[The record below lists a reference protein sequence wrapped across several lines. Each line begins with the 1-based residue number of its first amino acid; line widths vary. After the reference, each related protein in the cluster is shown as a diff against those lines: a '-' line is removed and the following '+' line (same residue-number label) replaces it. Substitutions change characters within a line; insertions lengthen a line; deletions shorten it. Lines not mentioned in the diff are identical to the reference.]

1 MARVQPTEERP
12 LDGRTIVV
20 TRAAAQA
27 QRFTQLLEAAGARV
41 LEAPAIV
48 IAPPPSWEPLDA
60 ALAALDTYTWV
71 IFTSVNGVAMVDRRL
86 AARALA
92 WPAFAGRRVA
102 AIGPAT
108 ADALA
113 EHGVRADLVPDEY
126 RAEGLIEGLRG
137 VVTPAD
143 RVLLPRAAQTRD
155 VLVTE
160 LRRLGA
166 QVNEVPAYATRRGEA
181 GTARL
186 RDALAAGT
194 IDAVTF
200 TSSSTARNFAEL
212 FTEDERRAWLSRVT
226 VASIGPITAATAAEY
241 GMTTDVMPAE
251 YTIPALA
258 KALADYFARVPR
270 GGNPR
275 AKRGGRGEPSEGA
288 PTYRRGRGEPSEGAP
303 PHRRG
308 RGEPPEG
315 APTQRRV

>member
-1 MARVQPTEERP
+1 MARVQPSDGRP
-12 LDGRTIVV
+12 LEGRTIVV

-48 IAPPPSWEPLDA
+48 IAPPSSWEPLDA

-86 AARALA
+86 TARGFTWSAMS
-92 WPAFAGRRVA
+92 GRRVA

-113 EHGVRADLVPDEY
+113 EHGVRPDVVPGEY
-126 RAEGLIEGLRG
+126 RAEGLVERLRA
-137 VVTPAD
+137 VMTPVD

-166 QVNEVPAYATRRGEA
+166 LVNEVAAYTTRRGDA

-186 RDALAAGT
+186 REALAAGT

-212 FTEDERRAWLSRVT
+212 FTDDERRAWLSRVT

-241 GMTTDVMPAE
+241 GMTTDVMPGE

-258 KALADYFARVPR
+258 KALSDYFVRVPR
-270 GGNPR
+270 VGVR
-275 AKRGGRGEPSEGA
+275 RV
-288 PTYRRGRGEPSEGAP
+288 RRGRGEPSQ
-303 PHRRG
+303 
-308 RGEPPEG
+308 G
-315 APTQRRV
+315 APTQRRT

>member
-1 MARVQPTEERP
+1 MARMPAREDRP

-27 QRFTQLLEAAGARV
+27 QRFTQLLESAGARV

-48 IAPPPSWEPLDA
+48 IAPPASWEPLDA
-60 ALAALDTYTWV
+60 ALAALDTFTWV

-86 AARALA
+86 TARGLTWSAL
-92 WPAFAGRRVA
+92 AGRRIA

-113 EHGVRADLVPDEY
+113 EQGVRTDLVPGEY
-126 RAEGLIEGLRG
+126 RAEGLVDRLRA
-137 VVTPAD
+137 VITPAD

-166 QVNEVPAYATRRGEA
+166 HVTEVPAYATRRGDA
-181 GTARL
+181 GAARL
-186 RDALAAGT
+186 REALAAGS

-241 GMTTDVMPAE
+241 GMTTAVMPGE

-258 KALADYFARVPR
+258 RALADHFARI
-270 GGNPR
+270 PR
-275 AKRGGRGEPSEGA
+275 AGRRA
-288 PTYRRGRGEPSEGAP
+288 RRS
-303 PHRRG
+303 
-308 RGEPPEG
+308 
-315 APTQRRV
+315 V

>member
-1 MARVQPTEERP
+1 MARVQPSEERP
-12 LDGRTIVV
+12 LDGRTVVV

-48 IAPPPSWEPLDA
+48 IAPPSSWEPLDS
-60 ALAALDTYTWV
+60 ALAAMETFTWV

-86 AARALA
+86 VARGLSWSAMS
-92 WPAFAGRRVA
+92 GRRVA

-113 EHGVRADLVPDEY
+113 EHGVRPDVVPGEY
-126 RAEGLIEGLRG
+126 RAEGLVERLRA
-137 VVTPAD
+137 VMTPAD

-155 VLVTE
+155 VLVME

-166 QVNEVPAYATRRGEA
+166 HVDEVPAYTTRRGEGG

-186 RDALAAGT
+186 REALAAGT

-212 FTEDERRAWLSRVT
+212 FSEDERRAWLSRVT

-241 GMTTDVMPAE
+241 GMTTDVMPGE

-258 KALADYFARVPR
+258 RALGDHFVRMGTKQARSEF
-270 GGNPR
+270 R
-275 AKRGGRGEPSEGA
+275 AARRSE
-288 PTYRRGRGEPSEGAP
+288 
-303 PHRRG
+303 
-308 RGEPPEG
+308 
-315 APTQRRV
+315 